1 MGLCVLSGPT
11 VRLGAHRPDC
21 LAAKEVLRPVVLPP
35 APYLPP
41 LLPSQV
47 QSALLCTECQGN
59 GCTLLLKLSCR
70 SAPIA
75 PLLFHFFFYTLGCP
89 FLQRQW
95 RRENERKRTANIKM
109 ERCWWQESRKTT
121 VNVLHCEQL
130 EAVCSSSPLSHL
142 LFCPLLWIETH
153 FQNNATAP
161 SQPWLKTVI
170 VLMQTNLVWILN
182 ILPSC
187 LFLPVVAIS

>member
-75 PLLFHFFFYTLGCP
+75 PLLFHFFFTHLVVLSSKDNEGEKMKEKE
-89 FLQRQW
+89 RQ
-95 RRENERKRTANIKM
+95 I
-109 ERCWWQESRKTT
+109 
-121 VNVLHCEQL
+121 
-130 EAVCSSSPLSHL
+130 
-142 LFCPLLWIETH
+142 
-153 FQNNATAP
+153 
-161 SQPWLKTVI
+161 
-170 VLMQTNLVWILN
+170 
-182 ILPSC
+182 
-187 LFLPVVAIS
+187 